1 MSVFHISALEQI
13 LTLKLPELNKM
24 VTPTFLIL
32 EVTRMDLKPKTSQPE
47 EEC

>member
-1 MSVFHISALEQI
+1 MSVFHIRASEQI
-13 LTLKLPELNKM
+13 LTLKLPELNEM

-32 EVTRMDLKPKTSQPE
+32 EVTRMELKPKTSQPE